1 VECFLG
7 RHSLESWL
15 KLEGTDFAKMRP
27 SLLLSYLQDFLL
39 YGPEEKGKWQFNGVT
54 IYLNGTKIT
63 MAIMTKR

>member
-1 VECFLG
+1 M
-7 RHSLESWL
+7 